1 MLFDSF
7 MSSNKVTA
15 LLVWF
20 LPSQCPGHRQ
30 FPFFFLKTWWVRFG
44 RNVVVVVQVTFEPR
58 NLGAPR
64 QGPNRHV
71 NARRL
76 PNSWFQQQKMVSEKK
91 LICHRFSLSHFCFI
105 FFSADSIFQL
115 VSTNISII
123 NSRRLASNWFN
134 ENAFILFCFVFC
146 FVCSHSAQ
154 YFCTF
159 FKLSRIFSRFR
170 GQWSK
175 KLVSFRK
182 LIKKLKGLNCCRLTK
197 HFGSMSER
205 TSFKSSLS
213 CLLGADQQM

>member
-1 MLFDSF
+1 MPRPSAVSF
-7 MSSNKVTA
+7 LLLEDMTSPIRPKRCGCCAGDIRAEESRSASARTEPTRKRKKTA
-15 LLVWF
+15 
-20 LPSQCPGHRQ
+20 
-30 FPFFFLKTWWVRFG
+30 
-44 RNVVVVVQVTFEPR
+44 
-58 NLGAPR
+58 
-64 QGPNRHV
+64 
-71 NARRL
+71 
-76 PNSWFQQQKMVSEKK
+76 QQLISTTKKMVSEKK
-91 LICHRFSLSHFCFI
+91 TNLPQIFLSHFGLN

-146 FVCSHSAQ
+146 FVCSLSAQ

-205 TSFKSSLS
+205 NSFKSSLS